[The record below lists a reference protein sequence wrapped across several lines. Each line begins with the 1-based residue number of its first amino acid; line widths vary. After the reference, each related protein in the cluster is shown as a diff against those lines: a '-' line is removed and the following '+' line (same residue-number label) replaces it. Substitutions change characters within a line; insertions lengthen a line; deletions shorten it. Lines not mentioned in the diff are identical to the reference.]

1 MGSPEGLEEGF
12 GIFSATQILIKPLP
26 VLPVGDRVH
35 TLYSSH
41 RWTFIVLVNIP

>member
-26 VLPVGDRVH
+26 VLPEGDLVH
-35 TLYSSH
+35 ILYIHRSDEPSS
-41 RWTFIVLVNIP
+41 F